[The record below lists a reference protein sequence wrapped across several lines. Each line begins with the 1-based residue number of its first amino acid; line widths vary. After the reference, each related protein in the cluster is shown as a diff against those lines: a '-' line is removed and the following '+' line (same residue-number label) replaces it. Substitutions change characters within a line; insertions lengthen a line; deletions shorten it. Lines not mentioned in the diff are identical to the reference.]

1 MCSRLFRATPQQ
13 EIRPADNSKT
23 SQPARAAGTHR
34 ANQPDLSNATQ
45 TTQRPPESLIRHP
58 QATRVGLSEP
68 YGMRP
73 SRHNRSWSN
82 GHLGASSVVT
92 TAVPRMIKPLNF
104 AFLELTRVLSQPPKP
119 QTGVRTFTTLATR
132 SSTFASRNRPLSVTR
147 MTMIGGRLQRNHHG
161 LRRGDLGH
169 VGPLFR
175 IGSDGAEGGCDGLCR
190 SSHNRPS
197 SGLSEFPCTGSIYAL
212 RSSSSGGIDGGRP
225 VGVS

>member
-1 MCSRLFRATPQQ
+1 
-13 EIRPADNSKT
+13 
-23 SQPARAAGTHR
+23 
-34 ANQPDLSNATQ
+34 
-45 TTQRPPESLIRHP
+45 
-58 QATRVGLSEP
+58 
-68 YGMRP
+68 MRP

-190 SSHNRPS
+190 SSHNRPALDS
-197 SGLSEFPCTGSIYAL
+197 LSFPVRDRYTVYAHRRVEGLMGGDQSECRDCGGSLPSDARFCPRCGLALGATLVDPLGLDPVRFGFPLPS
-212 RSSSSGGIDGGRP
+212 
-225 VGVS
+225 